1 MKERISIVIP
11 CYRSEGMIEG
21 VVEEIEKEMEKLRE
35 RYSYEIILVND
46 CSPDHTFEV
55 IRKLCDQKKYIIGVN
70 LARNFGQHAALMAG
84 FHQVKGQILVCM
96 DDDGQTPASSI
107 GDLVKGLE
115 EGSDVV
121 YAKY

>member
-55 IRKLCDQKKYIIGVN
+55 IRKLCDQKK
-70 LARNFGQHAALMAG
+70 
-84 FHQVKGQILVCM
+84 
-96 DDDGQTPASSI
+96 
-107 GDLVKGLE
+107 
-115 EGSDVV
+115 
-121 YAKY
+121 